1 MFHLIPRPLH
11 RVALKVAHRLRHHWR
26 KFSGI
31 TAEGV
36 TIIACN
42 PQGDILLVRHSY
54 GPQGW
59 YFPGGGIGRKETA
72 EHAARR
78 EMREETGCRVTDLKL
93 VGILNEEISGAPHR
107 AHIFSTVVD
116 AAPEP
121 DGREIVEARF
131 FAIRLL
137 PEAMSALTRRRL
149 ELWQSWVN

>member
-1 MFHLIPRPLH
+1 M
-11 RVALKVAHRLRHHWR
+11 RHHWR

-36 TIIACN
+36 TIIASN

-149 ELWQSWVN
+149 ELWQSCVN